1 MGSYETQKSLL
12 HRTKQDENIG
22 PVPQKQYK
30 CHLDSTEHGQNF
42 QAAGNTSKM
51 MIKRT
56 VLSDVSNNHI
66 KPSFIQSKLNN
77 CKNGDFEG
85 IGFLETLRQ
94 LHTKEGNG
102 LEHENANKKEL
113 TGHYLYYR
121 LLNELD
127 EDSGNKKA
135 FYNPIFSSTLKNS
148 KENVTRYKQN
158 DLCTDFLKYTKHDI
172 IELKR
177 IRKEFVEQI
186 DEWDTTMAHE
196 YSDEIFA
203 YMRELEVKYK
213 PSPTYIEHQPD
224 MQWSMRSVLI
234 DWLIQVHSRF
244 HLLPETLYLTIN
256 LIDRFLSIKVVS
268 LPKLQLVGATA
279 LFLAS
284 KYEEI
289 ICPSVHEIV
298 YMVDQGYSSEEIL
311 KAERYMINML
321 NFDLGWPGPMSFL
334 RRVSK
339 ADEYDLDTRTL
350 TKYLLE
356 LTVMDSRFIGVL
368 PSFIVAAAHYL
379 SRCMLEK
386 GSWTDAHVYY
396 SSYTERQL
404 LPLVNIILQCLESPK
419 EHHNAIYEKYADKKF
434 KKASKFVENW
444 MAEHT

>member
-1 MGSYETQKSLL
+1 MSSEAQKSLPYCIK
-12 HRTKQDENIG
+12 HNENIKLA
-22 PVPQKQYK
+22 PQKQYK
-30 CHLDSTEHGQNF
+30 CQLDFSEHSCNSQTISNI
-42 QAAGNTSKM
+42 SKM
-51 MIKRT
+51 TAKRI

-66 KPSFIQSKLNN
+66 KPSFIQSKLSSQKAHNIE
-77 CKNGDFEG
+77 GDVFPE
-85 IGFLETLRQ
+85 ILRQ
-94 LHTKEGNG
+94 LHSKEKNSI
-102 LEHENANKKEL
+102 EYENTNQKDL
-113 TGHYLYYR
+113 INHSLYNQNQEE
-121 LLNELD
+121 LNEDLKD
-127 EDSGNKKA
+127 KRLS
-135 FYNPIFSSTLKNS
+135 YNFIPYILKN
-148 KENVTRYKQN
+148 KENTTRHKTDN
-158 DLCTDFLKYTKHDI
+158 TCTDLLKYTKPDI
-172 IELKR
+172 MELKR

-203 YMRELEVKYK
+203 YMHELEVKYK

-256 LIDRFLSIKVVS
+256 LIDRFLSVKVVS

-298 YMVDQGYSSEEIL
+298 YMVDYGYSSEEIL

-356 LTVMDSRFIGVL
+356 LTVMDFRFIGIL

-404 LPLVNIILQCLESPK
+404 LPLVSIILQCLQSPK
-419 EHHNAIYEKYADKKF
+419 KHHNAIYEKYADKKF
-434 KKASKFVENW
+434 KKASKFVESW
-444 MAEHT
+444 MAKHA

>member
-1 MGSYETQKSLL
+1 MGSYEVQKSLS
-12 HRTKQDENIG
+12 HRIKQDENIDLIA
-22 PVPQKQYK
+22 QKQYK
-30 CHLDSTEHGQNF
+30 CHLDLSEHNENF
-42 QAAGNTSKM
+42 QTSGNTSK
-51 MIKRT
+51 IGTKRT

-66 KPSFIQSKLNN
+66 KPSFIQSKLCNHRLGN
-77 CKNGDFEG
+77 FEAA
-85 IGFLETLRQ
+85 GFSEALRH
-94 LHTKEGNG
+94 LHVKENS
-102 LEHENANKKEL
+102 LEHDNINKKDL
-113 TGHYLYYR
+113 ANHCLYHR
-121 LLNELD
+121 FRNELNDDSEDKKISYNFVSSDILKD
-127 EDSGNKKA
+127 ES
-135 FYNPIFSSTLKNS
+135 I
-148 KENVTRYKQN
+148 RHR
-158 DLCTDFLKYTKHDI
+158 TDDVCNHLLKYTKFDI
-172 IELKR
+172 MELKR
-177 IRKEFVEQI
+177 IRKEFIEKV
-186 DEWDTTMAHE
+186 DEWDITMAHE

-203 YMRELEVKYK
+203 YMRELEIKYK
-213 PSPTYIEHQPD
+213 PSPTYIDHQPD

-256 LIDRFLSIKVVS
+256 LIDRFLSVKVIS

-298 YMVDQGYSSEEIL
+298 YMVDHGYSSEEIL

-356 LTVMDSRFIGVL
+356 LTVMDSRFIGIL